1 MKTTYFI
8 LLIFLFGLC
17 YPLRAQPNE
26 EINWLTWEELDRAL
40 DENPK
45 PVIIFFHAEWCAY
58 CKKIEREIF
67 TKKKVIGKLNKKYY
81 AVEMDVETEDT
92 IHFDGQKFSN
102 MQSKTKRN
110 GVHQLPLLLASR
122 KNAPF
127 SLPVTLIFD
136 KDFRLQKRVFEYY
149 TSKELLQML

>member
-8 LLIFLFGLC
+8 LLIFIFGLS
-17 YPLRAQPNE
+17 YPLRAQQNE
-26 EINWLTWEELDRAL
+26 EINWLTWEELDRAFE
-40 DENPK
+40 ENPK
-45 PVIIFFHAEWCAY
+45 PVFIFFHAEWCAY

>member
-1 MKTTYFI
+1 MKTKYSI
-8 LLIFLFGLC
+8 LLIFLLGLF
-17 YPLRAQPNE
+17 YPLRAQQNQ

-40 DENPK
+40 EENPK
-45 PVIIFFHAEWCAY
+45 PVFIFFHAEWCAY

-67 TKKKVIGKLNKKYY
+67 TKEKVIEKLNKKYY

-102 MQSKTKRN
+102 IQANTKRN

>member
-8 LLIFLFGLC
+8 LLIFIFGLS
-17 YPLRAQPNE
+17 YPLRSQQNE

-40 DENPK
+40 EENPK
-45 PVIIFFHAEWCAY
+45 PVFIFFHAEWCAY

-67 TKKKVIGKLNKKYY
+67 TKKEVIGKLNKKYY

-149 TSKELLQML
+149 TSKEMLQML

>member
-8 LLIFLFGLC
+8 LLIFIFGLF
-17 YPLRAQPNE
+17 YPLRAQQNE

-40 DENPK
+40 EENPK
-45 PVIIFFHAEWCAY
+45 PVFIFFHAEWCAY

-67 TKKKVIGKLNKKYY
+67 TKKEVIEKLNKKYY
-81 AVEMDVETEDT
+81 AVEMDIETEDT

>member
-8 LLIFLFGLC
+8 LLIFIFGLS
-17 YPLRAQPNE
+17 YPLRAQQNE

-40 DENPK
+40 EENPK
-45 PVIIFFHAEWCAY
+45 PIFIFFHAEWCAY

-67 TKKKVIGKLNKKYY
+67 TKKKVIEKLNKKYY
-81 AVEMDVETEDT
+81 ALEMDVETEDT

-102 MQSKTKRN
+102 IQTNTKRN

-122 KNAPF
+122 KKAPF

-149 TSKELLQML
+149 TSKELLKML

>member
-8 LLIFLFGLC
+8 LLIFLLGLFH
-17 YPLRAQPNE
+17 PLRAQQNQ

-40 DENPK
+40 EENPK
-45 PVIIFFHAEWCAY
+45 PVFIFFHAEWCAY

-81 AVEMDVETEDT
+81 AVEMDVETEDI

>member
-8 LLIFLFGLC
+8 LLIFIFGLS
-17 YPLRAQPNE
+17 YPLRAQQNE
-26 EINWLTWEELDRAL
+26 EIYWLTWEELDLAL
-40 DENPK
+40 EENPK
-45 PVIIFFHAEWCAY
+45 PVFIFFHAEWCAY

-67 TKKKVIGKLNKKYY
+67 TKKKVIEKLNKKYY
-81 AVEMDVETEDT
+81 AVEMDIETEDT

>member
-8 LLIFLFGLC
+8 LLIFIFGLS
-17 YPLRAQPNE
+17 YPLRAQQNE
-26 EINWLTWEELDRAL
+26 EIYWLTWEELDLAL
-40 DENPK
+40 EENPK
-45 PVIIFFHAEWCAY
+45 PVFIFFHAEWCAY

-81 AVEMDVETEDT
+81 AVEMDIETEDT

>member
-8 LLIFLFGLC
+8 LLIFIFGLS
-17 YPLRAQPNE
+17 YPLRAQQNE
-26 EINWLTWEELDRAL
+26 EIYWLTWEELDLAL
-40 DENPK
+40 EENPK
-45 PVIIFFHAEWCAY
+45 PVFIFFHAEWCAY

-81 AVEMDVETEDT
+81 AVEMDIETEDT

-127 SLPVTLIFD
+127 FLPVTLIFN

>member
-8 LLIFLFGLC
+8 LLIFIFGLF
-17 YPLRAQPNE
+17 YPLRAQQKE

-40 DENPK
+40 EENPK
-45 PVIIFFHAEWCAY
+45 PVFIFFHAEWCAY

-67 TKKKVIGKLNKKYY
+67 TKEKVIEKLNKKYY

-92 IHFDGQKFSN
+92 ILFDGQKFSN
-102 MQSKTKRN
+102 IQAKIKRN

-122 KNAPF
+122 KNTPF
-127 SLPVTLIFD
+127 SLPVILIFD
-136 KDFRLQKRVFEYY
+136 ENFRLQKRVFEYY

>member
-1 MKTTYFI
+1 MKTKYSI
-8 LLIFLFGLC
+8 LLIFLLGLF
-17 YPLRAQPNE
+17 YPLRAQQNQ

-40 DENPK
+40 EENPK
-45 PVIIFFHAEWCAY
+45 PVFIFFHAEWCAY

-67 TKKKVIGKLNKKYY
+67 TKEKVIEKLNKKYY

-92 IHFDGQKFSN
+92 IHFDGQKFRN
-102 MQSKTKRN
+102 IQANTKRN

-122 KNAPF
+122 KNAF
-127 SLPVTLIFD
+127 ISLPVTLIFD

-149 TSKELLQML
+149 TSRVLLQML